1 MHAAS
6 VVRFLVQSDTTWSPG
21 GNPLID
27 RLDEGGSLRMPV
39 FKLTNSNNCPQ
50 FRG

>member
-1 MHAAS
+1 MGKNGDPRS
-6 VVRFLVQSDTTWSPG
+6 
-21 GNPLID
+21 D
-27 RLDEGGSLRMPV
+27 RLDEGGNLRTERVHAV